1 VAEAAALAAGL
12 APGQVRAPTDA
23 LPTVLAQV
31 EVLAAALDHPLFV
44 ARACFYHEALFLER
58 QGFAYSWSETWMR
71 ELDQRFR
78 TGDVAARLD
87 GSTPFRQAAAATSIR
102 GRSWAIYDGILDQPW
117 PDVWMYKPVGRHAG
131 VDTFPGGVW

>member
-1 VAEAAALAAGL
+1 
-12 APGQVRAPTDA
+12 
-23 LPTVLAQV
+23 
-31 EVLAAALDHPLFV
+31 LDHPLFV

-58 QGFAYSWSETWMR
+58 QGFASSWSETWMR

-117 PDVWMYKPVGRHAG
+117 PDVWMYKLVGRHAG
-131 VDTFPGGVW
+131 VDTFPGGVWKIAVEGGFLLCSRSRIPSLRVRFQW